1 MKTPPKTTKRK
12 IDLSKMQQMYASCD
26 WKFEQEND
34 GTYTIYHE
42 LLNGTEKVGKVYL
55 DDLYFCTEISFNS
68 GVRLT
73 SDDIHVI
80 EVLMHEMNANLE
92 AQKN

>member
-1 MKTPPKTTKRK
+1 MITKKK
-12 IDLSKMQQMYASCD
+12 IDLSKMQQIYSSCD

-42 LLNGTEKVGKVYL
+42 LLNCSVGKVYL
-55 DDLYFCTEISFNS
+55 DNLNHCAEISFNS

-73 SDDIHVI
+73 RDDIHI
-80 EVLMHEMNANLE
+80 IDVLLREMNVNLE
-92 AQKN
+92 A